1 MLLHSIDERTLECV
15 VAIHDGGS
23 IRAAAETV
31 NVAPSAISRRLSA
44 LEAEIGARLF
54 ERFSTGLRAT
64 PVAEALVRYARER
77 RHLSDLL
84 ATEIDLLRGGGWSRI
99 PGRWRGLSGGVVA
112 QAIRPFHAQHP
123 GVQVVIETGSTSE
136 VMQAIEENRVDVG
149 LAYNAPSNKAI
160 DVISD
165 APAPLCG
172 ILPVGH
178 ELARWTQLSLRDVE
192 PYPLALLDARHGVR
206 RLFDMA
212 CNVEDVSPTIRLECN
227 SIPALRRYVAS
238 GSGIGVLPKFAA
250 EPELSDGMVRAVGL
264 VSDLLNEG
272 KSSLMLRHGR
282 RPTPPVRALIQHLD
296 PAVRSFG
303 CRSASAADPSA
314 S

>member
-1 MLLHSIDERTLECV
+1 MTLRRIDERTLECV
-15 VAIHDGGS
+15 VAIYEEGS
-23 IRAAAETV
+23 IRAAADAV
-31 NVAPSAISRRLSA
+31 NVAPSAISRRLSG
-44 LEAEIGARLF
+44 LEIQIGARLF

-84 ATEIDLLRGGGWSRI
+84 DTEIDLLRGGEG
-99 PGRWRGLSGGVVA
+99 GRVSVAVGEGYLSGVIT

-123 GVQVVIETGSTSE
+123 GVQVSLETGSTSE
-136 VMQAIEENRVDVG
+136 VIQAIEENRVDVG
-149 LAYNAPSNKAI
+149 LAYNAPANKTI
-160 DVISD
+160 DVIAN
-165 APAPLCG
+165 APAPLCA

-178 ELARWTQLSLRDVE
+178 ELARWTRLSLGDVE
-192 PYPLALLDARHGVR
+192 PYPLALLDGRHGVR

-212 CNVEDVSPTIRLECN
+212 CNVEDVSATIRLECN

-250 EPELSDGMVRAVGL
+250 EPELSDGVVKAVSL
-264 VSDLLNEG
+264 TSDILNEG

-282 RPTPPVRALIQHLD
+282 RPTPPVRALIQYLD
-296 PAVRSFG
+296 PAVRAFG
-303 CRSASAADPSA
+303 FS
-314 S
+314 

>member
-1 MLLHSIDERTLECV
+1 MPLHSIEERTLECI
-15 VAIHDGGS
+15 VAIHDSGS

-84 ATEIDLLRGGGWSRI
+84 ATEIDLLRGGEG
-99 PGRWRGLSGGVVA
+99 GRVSLAVGEGYLAGVVA

-123 GVQVVIETGSTSE
+123 GVQVVLETGSTSE

-149 LAYNAPSNKAI
+149 LAYNAPSNKTI
-160 DVISD
+160 DVIAD

-178 ELARWTQLSLRDVE
+178 ELARWTRLSLRDVE

-250 EPELSDGMVRAVGL
+250 EPELSDGVVRAVSL

-303 CRSASAADPSA
+303 FS
-314 S
+314 